1 MKLLLGGVL
10 TIRAVIICGGK
21 ITNYDYIKKQI
32 NLDDTIICADSG
44 YNHAIKMQ
52 LKPSVLVGDFDSIGE
67 IPTDIKTIQYPT
79 KKDLT
84 DTEIA
89 IEYARERQFKN
100 FLIIA
105 GTGSRMDHSLTN
117 ILMLKD
123 FLDRNEYAEL
133 IDEHNKIMI
142 TNSVLNLNG
151 NKNDIVSLIP
161 ISTCYGVT
169 TKNLEYPLQNA
180 TMYVGKGLGVSNTM
194 TQTIASISIT
204 SGTLIVTISKD

>member
-1 MKLLLGGVL
+1 VI

-21 ITNYDYIKKQI
+21 ITDYNYIKKQI
-32 NLDDTIICADSG
+32 KPNDTIICADSG
-44 YNHAIKMQ
+44 YNHATEME
-52 LKPSVLVGDFDSIGE
+52 LKPSVVVGDFDSIGE
-67 IPTDIKTIQYPT
+67 IPTNVKIVQYPT

-89 IEYARERQFKN
+89 IEYAREKGFKN

-105 GTGSRMDHSLTN
+105 GMGSRIDHSLTN
-117 ILMLKD
+117 VLMLKN

-133 IDEHNKIMI
+133 VDENNKIMM

-161 ISTCYGVT
+161 ISICHGVT

-180 TMYVGKGLGVSNTM
+180 VMHVGKGLGVSNIM
-194 TQTIASISIT
+194 TKTTAAVSIT

>member
-1 MKLLLGGVL
+1 MI

-21 ITNYDYIKKQI
+21 ITDYNYIKKQI
-32 NLDDTIICADSG
+32 KPNDTIICADSG
-44 YNHAIKMQ
+44 YNHATEME
-52 LKPSVLVGDFDSIGE
+52 LKPSVVVGDFDSIGE
-67 IPTDIKTIQYPT
+67 IPTNVKIVQYPT

-89 IEYARERQFKN
+89 IEYAREKGFKN

-105 GTGSRMDHSLTN
+105 GMGSRIDHSLTN
-117 ILMLKD
+117 VLMLKN

-133 IDEHNKIMI
+133 VDENNKIMM

-161 ISTCYGVT
+161 ISICHGVT

-180 TMYVGKGLGVSNTM
+180 VMHVGKGLGVSNIM
-194 TQTIASISIT
+194 TKTTAAVSIT